1 MIWRTACG
9 VAAASLAL
17 GGCSLL
23 LGLDDPTA
31 ASDGGNTIDGGV
43 PDADPSVPDA
53 RGLETCTSQVLD
65 GGAGEDTSA
74 ADDTYRPAC
83 ADTPGNDVAFA
94 WTAPSTDYYV
104 FSTAGSS
111 FDTVLTLR
119 DGCDGEELACNN
131 NVGVSP
137 QSEVVRKVAQGTP
150 LAVVVDGFSG
160 ARGMAQVT
168 AARVTCPDQDVEGVT
183 LPATFNT
190 TGAGND
196 VARACGSTNT
206 PAEDSAFHWVAPTAG
221 LYGFRVSSTAF
232 DPIVAVQRGPR
243 CTDAQMGCNAG
254 ADKAEVVRRLAAGEI
269 VSVVVDSVTGGG
281 PFELEISPRGDTCPE
296 NGALPAIIN
305 QDRTTS
311 VTMTSRTLAPSC
323 GPIEIYDRGGVAH
336 PMEDATFSLTT
347 PTEPDS
353 FSVSCAVSGTSAQ
366 PFILYALEGTTCS
379 GAETDCNPSRPD
391 SQNPNVQEATIFL
404 SGNKTI
410 PIPYTVVVAANSLT
424 RATVTLATSCTIIL
438 AAR

>member
-1 MIWRTACG
+1 MIWRIACG
-9 VAAASLAL
+9 VAAASVAL
-17 GGCSLL
+17 GGCNLL
-23 LGLDDPTA
+23 LGLDDPA
-31 ASDGGNTIDGGV
+31 RGVFDAGV
-43 PDADPSVPDA
+43 PDGP
-53 RGLETCTSQVLD
+53 GLEACTSQVLD
-65 GGAGEDTSA
+65 GGAGEDTTS
-74 ADDTYRPAC
+74 ADDTYRPGC

-119 DGCDGEELACNN
+119 DGCTGDELACNN
-131 NVGVSP
+131 NAGTSA
-137 QSEVVRKVAQGTP
+137 QSELVRKVVEGTP

-168 AARVTCPDQDVEGVT
+168 ATRVTCPDQDVEGTT

-190 TGAGND
+190 SGAGND
-196 VARACGSTNT
+196 VARACGETDS
-206 PAEDSAFHWVAPTAG
+206 PAEDSAFHWVAPAAG
-221 LYGFRVSSTAF
+221 LYGFRVSSSAF

-243 CTDAQMGCNAG
+243 CTDAQVGCNAG
-254 ADKAEVVRRLAAGEI
+254 ARNAEVVRRLAAGEP
-269 VSVVVDSVTGGG
+269 VSVIVDSVSGVG
-281 PFELEISPRGDTCPE
+281 PFELEISPRGGECPE

-311 VTMTSRTLAPSC
+311 VTMSSRTLAPSC
-323 GPIEIYDRGGVAH
+323 GPIELFDRGGVAH

-353 FSVSCAVSGTSAQ
+353 FSVSCAVSGTSSQ
-366 PFILYALEGTTCS
+366 PFVLYALEGTTCS
-379 GAETDCNPSRPD
+379 GAETDCRASRPD
-391 SQNPNVQEATIFL
+391 SQNPMVHEASIFL
-404 SGNKTI
+404 SGNKAI

-424 RATVTLATSCTIIL
+424 RADVTLTTSCAIIL